1 MDIPTPATGS
11 NSRAASPAHFWA
23 AARHGLLAALFA
35 SVALAILVS
44 PLGRQAQPTFD
55 LGIGDV
61 ASADISAPRSITYIS
76 IIQTTAQ
83 QQSALAAVAPI
94 FDPPDGRI
102 ARTQLAGAQAAL
114 ASITALRSDSS
125 LQTPQKITNL
135 QLTSGANLD
144 PNAAQIILEFAEAR
158 WQAIAADTLRVLET
172 ALRDSVRADGLAA
185 ARAATAD
192 RTSMLLSP
200 AEGQIAAALASQW
213 IVPNSLYNEPAT
225 KLARQAALDATPSI
239 NQNFLAGQTVLRRG
253 SIVRPEDLE
262 ALAQLGL
269 LRGSTNW
276 LKLLLPPML
285 VVVLVTVLFALYL
298 RTQLPEYITNT
309 RHLLFVIFLVHL
321 FLLGAKVLVT
331 QRVLLPF
338 LFPGAAL
345 GLLIAVALQP
355 QLGLFTSVLF
365 SMLLSLIADGRLDV
379 TLFHLAG
386 SMLAILAVGRAERV
400 NAYFWSGIALA
411 AGNTALLLTMHISDP
426 ILDWPGLLQL
436 LSAGLANG
444 LVTAS
449 VTLLG
454 LFLLSYVFDIT
465 TTLQLVELSRPDHP
479 LLLQLLRAAP
489 GSYQHSL
496 QVSNLA
502 EHAAQQIGANAL
514 LVRVGAMFHDIG
526 KSVRPEYFIENQ
538 IETVNPHDSLDP
550 FTSARIIID
559 HVRAGDEL
567 ARNYRLPQVIRA
579 AITEHHGTLVTQ
591 FQHQRAV
598 QEAAKTGVAVPIDDY
613 CYPGPKP
620 QSRETALLLLADGC
634 EAKSRAELPATAEE
648 IDKLVGSIISARLQQ
663 RQLIEAHLTLADLE
677 AVRLSFVNTLKG
689 FFHSRLKYPEWQVTP
704 DGDAQPEAALSA
716 APSS

>member
-1 MDIPTPATGS
+1 MDNPPPTPGTSG
-11 NSRAASPAHFWA
+11 RAKTPAPFWA

-35 SVALAILVS
+35 GVALAILVS
-44 PLGRQAQPTFD
+44 PLGRNAQPTYN
-55 LGIGDV
+55 LSIGDV
-61 ASADISAPRSITYIS
+61 ALADISAPRSITYIS
-76 IIQTTAQ
+76 TIQTTAQ

-102 ARTQLAGAQAAL
+102 ARTQLAAAQAAL
-114 ASITALRSDSS
+114 ASITALRSDNS
-125 LQTPQKITNL
+125 LQAPQKLTNL
-135 QLTSGANLD
+135 QLNSDDNLD
-144 PNAAQIILEFAEAR
+144 PETAQALLNLPEAR
-158 WQAIAADTLRVLET
+158 WQAVATDTLRVLET
-172 ALRDSVRADGLAA
+172 TLRDPVRADALDA
-185 ARAATAD
+185 ARSAAAD
-192 RTSMLLSP
+192 RTSMLLST
-200 AEGQIAAALASQW
+200 AEGRIAATLAAQW

-225 KLARQAALDATPSI
+225 KLARQAALDATPTV

-262 ALAQLGL
+262 ALTQLGL

-276 LKLLLPPML
+276 LTLLLPPTL
-285 VVVLVTVLFALYL
+285 VVLLVTVLFALYV

-365 SMLLSLIADGRLDV
+365 AILLSLVADGRLDV

-400 NAYFWSGIALA
+400 NAYFWSGVALA
-411 AGNTALLLTMHISDP
+411 AGNTALLLTLHIADP
-426 ILDWPGLLQL
+426 VLDWPGLFQL
-436 LSAGLANG
+436 LGAGLANG

-550 FTSARIIID
+550 YTSARIIID
-559 HVRAGDEL
+559 HVRAGEEL

-579 AITEHHGTLVTQ
+579 AITEHHGTITTQ
-591 FQHQRAV
+591 FQYQRAV
-598 QEAAKTGVAVPIDDY
+598 QEGTNTSATVPIEDY

-634 EAKSRAELPATAEE
+634 EAKSRAELPQTAEA

-663 RQLIEAHLTLADLE
+663 RQLVEAHLTLADLE
-677 AVRLSFVNTLKG
+677 AVRLSFVQTLKG
-689 FFHSRLKYPEWQVTP
+689 FFHSRLKYPEWQALP
-704 DGDAQPEAALSA
+704 GDDAQPDAALSA